1 MKAVIA
7 ICREAWYANC
17 PEAEKTGYG
26 GMFLRGAR
34 RKKSLNVKVSSTI
47 ENEIVFPAY
56 IS

>member
-1 MKAVIA
+1 MRGGIVCELFRGGKDGIQWAVF
-7 ICREAWYANC
+7 E
-17 PEAEKTGYG
+17 
-26 GMFLRGAR
+26 GAR